1 MIRNI
6 AGAAFAAALLTAAA
20 SPSQAQSYPTGP
32 LEFYINYAA
41 GGGTDLGFR
50 AFAQFLQ
57 TQLNQPIAIVN
68 KGGAG
73 GVIGATALAK
83 AKPDGYTIGNLNL
96 PALDASFA
104 TKALPVDPRKAFVP
118 LGHIMFDPAVIA
130 AGKDSKF
137 NTVADLVAH
146 LKANPSGASFAATGK
161 TNTDGLTALSIE
173 QAAGV
178 KLRIVNFEGGKEAI
192 TAALGGHVDLVGLT
206 ISEALPYVK
215 DGSLKLLGIGG
226 TSRNSDVPDT
236 PTFAEQGF
244 PLKVNGSTRGLVVP
258 AGAPDDVITK
268 LRAAV
273 KAATADPAYAAK
285 AKELGLQPIY
295 LAPDEVAKY
304 MDSEIEWLQTE
315 LAK

>member
-1 MIRNI
+1 MFI
-6 AGAAFAAALLTAAA
+6 AKLASAALAGVLLTAVPSAA
-20 SPSQAQSYPTGP
+20 QTYPNAP
-32 LEFYINYAA
+32 LEFYINYGA
-41 GGGTDLGFR
+41 GGGTDLSFR
-50 AFAQFLQ
+50 AFVQFLQ
-57 TQLNQPIAIVN
+57 KELGQPIAVVN

-73 GVIGATALAK
+73 GVVGATALAQ
-83 AKPDGYTIGNLNL
+83 AKPDGYVIGNLNL

-130 AGKDSKF
+130 VGKDSKF
-137 NTVADLVAH
+137 KTVADLVAH

-226 TSRNSDVPDT
+226 TSRNSDVPET

-258 AGAPDDVITK
+258 AGAPDEVIAR

-273 KAATADPAYAAK
+273 KAAAADPAYAAK

-295 LAPDEVAKY
+295 LSPEEVAKY
-304 MDSEIEWLQTE
+304 MDGEITWLQAE
-315 LAK
+315 LTK